1 MRGEIYSEAEAAEA
15 LGITLA
21 ELHRLLDEHIFTDGP
36 RPQNLDFRYSDLL
49 LLSVWSG
56 RPIVRKVV
64 QMPIRTID
72 SKAASS

>member
-1 MRGEIYSEAEAAEA
+1 MKGEIYSEAEAAEA

-21 ELHRLLDEHIFTDGP
+21 ELHRLLDQHIFTDGP

-56 RPIVRKVV
+56 HPIVRKVIK
-64 QMPIRTID
+64 MPIRMVNT
-72 SKAASS
+72 KAASS